1 MKIFTASEIHAVLD
15 WESAINAIYHAHLGE
30 RHNGDGFFLGDSQ
43 FGLLSR
49 GVILPGKGAGLKL
62 ASICPDNA
70 KSEPPRPVED
80 AAFIVI
86 DQHTKSIR
94 AVLDGPAITQWKTAA
109 DSVTAARILSR
120 QESKTLLVLGAG
132 PVATALVDAYL
143 HIRPGITRIL
153 LWNRTAEKLR
163 ATLHTLQSRGI
174 NAEIVTELNEA
185 VKSADIIT
193 SATSSSTPLIFG
205 QYVKPGTHVD
215 LLGGYRPDMQEA
227 DCEII
232 QRSRLFV
239 DDRTNALMAGDLHV
253 PLDLQLISADK
264 IEADLYELCQA
275 TAFEREEDD
284 ITVYKNAGGAHLDLA
299 VSLMA
304 LSRLD
309 G

>member
-1 MKIFTASEIHAVLD
+1 MKVFTASEIHAVLD
-15 WESAINAIYHAHLGE
+15 WESVINAIYQAHLGE

-62 ASICPDNA
+62 ASICPDNV

-86 DQHTKSIR
+86 DEHTKAIR

-143 HIRPGITRIL
+143 HIRPCITRIL
-153 LWNRTAEKLR
+153 LWNRTADKLR
-163 ATLHTLQSRGI
+163 TTLHTLQSCGF
-174 NAEIVTELNEA
+174 NAEIVTELNQA

-193 SATSSSTPLIFG
+193 SATSSSISLVLS

-215 LLGGYRPDMQEA
+215 LLGGYRQDMQEA
-227 DCEII
+227 DCEAM
-232 QRSRLFV
+232 QRGRIFV

-253 PLDLQLISADK
+253 PLSLQLISADK
-264 IEADLYELCQA
+264 IEADLYELCQ
-275 TAFEREEDD
+275 TKDFVR
-284 ITVYKNAGGAHLDLA
+284 
-299 VSLMA
+299 
-304 LSRLD
+304 
-309 G
+309 